1 MKYDPFPQ
9 RPSMVSHAIAIIRKG
24 LTDSRWADE
33 LPSERQLCVQ
43 IGVSRATLRKALEQ
57 LRTEGILETNHG
69 KATRPTKRA
78 LRKVKREIS
87 ASRKVLLLSPESIYY
102 LPARLLLT
110 IDSLRTHLSAAG
122 HKLEVRVFHPKA
134 EDADTA
140 VASLASS
147 ETNTIF
153 LLYQQDLET
162 HRSFHS
168 RSLPAIV
175 YGNQNPSFPLPAVD
189 TDWKASV
196 QHAANHLLRSGYTS
210 DRIALVV
217 TTLTLPGDRNMIA
230 GLQEALGKEAKAFE
244 LTQNPESIPR
254 ALDRLLAAFPLPGAL
269 IFARSRHTVAALSYF
284 SLIRQLNIPRDIAVL
299 CLNDDP
305 IFNYF
310 QPAITRYQPDS
321 AKATDSLCALVLRAA
336 SGGEI
341 SKKMIRL
348 FPEFIPGQTVARH

>member
-24 LTDSRWADE
+24 LNDSRWVDE
-33 LPSERQLCVQ
+33 LPGERQLCVQ

-57 LRTEGILETNHG
+57 LRTEGILETDHG

-87 ASRKVLLLSPESIYY
+87 ASRKVLLLSPESIYH

-140 VASLASS
+140 VATLSAA
-147 ETNTIF
+147 EPNAIF

-162 HRSFHS
+162 HHCFHA

-175 YGNQNPSFPLPAVD
+175 YGNQNPQQPLPAVGV
-189 TDWKASV
+189 DWKASTR
-196 QHAANHLLRSGYTS
+196 HAANHLLRRGFPPE
-210 DRIALVV
+210 RIALVV
-217 TTLTLPGDRNMIA
+217 PTLTLPGDLDMIS
-230 GLQEALGKEAKAFE
+230 GLRDVLGPKAKAFE
-244 LTQNPESIPR
+244 LSQNPTSIPP
-254 ALDRLLAAFPLPGAL
+254 ALDRLLSLFPTPSAL
-269 IFARSRHTVAALSYF
+269 IFARTRHTIAALSHF
-284 SLIRQLNIPRDIAVL
+284 SLVRHLSVPEDIAVV

-305 IFNYF
+305 ILNYF
-310 QPAITRYQPDS
+310 QPCITRYQLDI
-321 AKATDSLCALVLRAA
+321 ALATENLSSLVLRAA
-336 SGGEI
+336 SGANLLP
-341 SKKMIRL
+341 KAIRL
-348 FPEFIPGQTVARH
+348 FPEFIRGATA